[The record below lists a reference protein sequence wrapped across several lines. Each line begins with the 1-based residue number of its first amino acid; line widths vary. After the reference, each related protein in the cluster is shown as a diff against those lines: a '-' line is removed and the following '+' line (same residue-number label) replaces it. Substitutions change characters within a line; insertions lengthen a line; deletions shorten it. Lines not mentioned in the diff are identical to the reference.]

1 MLVLI
6 AGVSG
11 NLGQHLARAA
21 LARGLQ
27 VRGLGRNPESLG
39 PELLNSLE
47 SFVKTD
53 SYYDIPAIEKA
64 MSGVDSVISAY
75 SPSPILDLDGNLL
88 LLRAAE
94 RAQIKVFV
102 ASSWNNDWTNIKH
115 GDFEMYDAHI
125 AFEKHAAL
133 SSPINPVYFF
143 TGVFTDILYSPYG
156 PGGFEL
162 TDGKAKMS
170 YWGNGNTVKYP
181 WSTTEDIAAWT
192 IEILLNGDGV
202 QEGKGGFFRVCSGE
216 NTVEELAAIYEES
229 TGTAVEVTRRG
240 SLDEL
245 EAEVAHDR
253 KTKARDAWFEY
264 LPKAAVLLGNK
275 GSWTWKQRENLDHA
289 KVPTSLKLW
298 LETQRK

>member
-6 AGVSG
+6 VGVSG
-11 NLGQHLARAA
+11 HLGQQLASAA

-27 VRGLGRNPESLG
+27 VRGLGRKPESLS
-39 PELLNSLE
+39 PELLHKLE
-47 SFVKTD
+47 SFVQSV

-64 MSGVDSVISAY
+64 MIGVDAVISAY
-75 SPSPILDLDGNLL
+75 SSSPVLDLDANLL

-102 ASSWNNDWTNIKH
+102 VSSWNNDWTNIKF
-115 GDFEMYDAHI
+115 GDFENYDAHI

-133 SSPINPVYFF
+133 TSPINPVYFF
-143 TGVFTDILYSPYG
+143 TGIFADLIYSPYG

-162 TDGKAKMS
+162 TEGKGKMS

-192 IEILLNGDGV
+192 IEILINGKGV
-202 QEGKGGFFRVCSGE
+202 QEGKGGFFRFRSGE
-216 NTVEELAAIYEES
+216 NTVEEFAATYEKS
-229 TGTAVEVTRRG
+229 TGTKVDVVNGG
-240 SLDEL
+240 SLEDL
-245 EAEVAHDR
+245 EAELASDR
-253 KTKARDAWFEY
+253 ETKGRAAWFEY

-275 GSWTWKQRENLDHA
+275 GSWDWEERENLDHVRA
-289 KVPTSLKLW
+289 PTSLESW
-298 LETQRK
+298 LKTQQK